1 MDERIKLFALRWIV
15 WFLCFTGVALAADKD
30 KFGIIVPHF
39 EEIPKQREPK
49 GEGVYWDI
57 LSYSV
62 EKPFGDEHGRP
73 TNAHETAHGIHA
85 TYRNIYQKA
94 LKKRVN
100 AFYMLDGKI
109 AVIQE
114 PDFLVQHIARE
125 IPQSLRGYRFQLYF
139 VDQLRDWN
147 DRPLYVFDEWTAYIC
162 GGETAVDDLEFNNIK
177 ADSDA
182 VSGCLEFSLYAVAAY
197 LTAKARVPDYLEHE
211 PQFKSVLYYNLTRA
225 EDAFYSGRE
234 AFPSSKQ
241 EKLYRALQSSP
252 DAAPIRNCLRDEF
265 GGAFLIEVA
274 HEQSQMD
281 GRERATNGVRVAK
294 VLRNNQRRAP

>member
-1 MDERIKLFALRWIV
+1 MDTRIKFWALRWIM
-15 WFLCFTGVALAADKD
+15 WFLCLTSPACADD
-30 KFGIIVPHF
+30 IFGIIAPHF
-39 EEIPKQREPK
+39 EEIPQQRAPR

-57 LSYSV
+57 LSHSV
-62 EKPFGDEHGRP
+62 EAPFGDAHGRP

-94 LKKRVN
+94 LKTRVN

-109 AVIQE
+109 AVIKE
-114 PDFLVQHIARE
+114 PDFLIRHIARE
-125 IPQSLRGYRFQLYF
+125 IPQSLRGYRYKLYF
-139 VDQLRDWN
+139 VDQLRDWD

-162 GGETAVDDLEFNNIK
+162 GGETAVDDLEFNDIK

-182 VSGCLEFSLYAVAAY
+182 VSGCLEFSLYAVATY
-197 LTAKARVPDYLEHE
+197 LTAKARVPEYLEKE

-241 EKLYRALQSSP
+241 EKLYKALQSSP
-252 DAAPIRNCLRDEF
+252 DAAPIRDCLRDEF
-265 GGAFLIEVA
+265 GGAFLLEVA
-274 HEQSQMD
+274 HEQSQSD
-281 GRERATNGVRVAK
+281 GRSRATNGVRVAK
-294 VLRNNQRRAP
+294 VLRGSHRRAP